1 MKKNTIQQSLRKFVY
16 ASIILF
22 GLNTMSS
29 CTSMS
34 VNDHIQPESLN
45 GITLPDGI
53 VANIVLFPNWK
64 QAGAYLK
71 EIKPKDKVT
80 YYDFDKVSLR
90 GPLSFSPDV
99 SVDTE
104 GYLRKTWVGTD
115 SKVSALYNKMVH
127 GKYRFAIGGIQTKNE
142 WQQIMITCKNGNLTY
157 DRQGYV
163 DKNSELYIS
172 HRGGSRKQESK
183 NALTSNS
190 SRSRS
195 SNSSKSNN
203 RNTSSNENFQMELY
217 RLRHKTYQA
226 SNIGGGGRIEHLK
239 YRFIYYDNA
248 RRELE
253 YVVDLDGNIRTL
265 HGNVSSFD
273 LNERYPI
280 VPYYSIPKAT
290 REAALKSLE

>member
-115 SKVSALYNKMVH
+115 SKVSALYNKMVQ
-127 GKYRFAIGGIQTKNE
+127 GNYRFAIGGIQTKNE
-142 WQQIMITCKNGNLTY
+142 WQQIMITRKNGNLTY

-195 SNSSKSNN
+195 RSSNSSKSNN
-203 RNTSSNENFQMELY
+203 RNTSSNENFQRELY
-217 RLRHKTYQA
+217 RLRHEPHQTA
-226 SNIGGGGRIEHLK
+226 SSIGLDNEIRRGIQ
-239 YRFIYYDNA
+239 YRYIYYDDG
-248 RRELE
+248 RMEQQ
-253 YVVDLDGNIRTL
+253 YFVDLDGNIRSF
-265 HGNVSSFD
+265 HRDINGN
-273 LNERYPI
+273 YPI
-280 VPYYSIPKAT
+280 LPYYSVPKKT

>member
-115 SKVSALYNKMVH
+115 SKVSALYNKMVQ
-127 GKYRFAIGGIQTKNE
+127 GNYRFAIGGIQTKNE

-195 SNSSKSNN
+195 RSSNSSKSNN
-203 RNTSSNENFQMELY
+203 RNTSSNENFQRELY
-217 RLRHKTYQA
+217 RLRHEPHQTA
-226 SNIGGGGRIEHLK
+226 SSIGLDNEIRRGIQ
-239 YRFIYYDNA
+239 YRYIYYDDG
-248 RRELE
+248 RMEQQ
-253 YVVDLDGNIRTL
+253 YFVDLDGNIRSF
-265 HGNVSSFD
+265 HRDINGN
-273 LNERYPI
+273 YPI
-280 VPYYSIPKAT
+280 LPYYSVPKKT